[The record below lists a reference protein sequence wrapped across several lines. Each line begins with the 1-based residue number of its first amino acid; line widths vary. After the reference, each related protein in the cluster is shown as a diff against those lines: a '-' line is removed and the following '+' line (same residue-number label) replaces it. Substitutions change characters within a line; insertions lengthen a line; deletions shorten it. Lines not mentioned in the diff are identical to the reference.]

1 MARTAEG
8 NGPSSLTY
16 SRVNLSGGQV
26 PPCNINTSSLI
37 CRNCWAVQSRI
48 LPTSL
53 GDIKAMLS
61 LSSLPASVIS
71 AFYKEL
77 RMNTEYIAAI
87 LAITRLE
94 FNSGVR
100 APKNDQSAGKFRN
113 NAKNEQFDS
122 VRADYP
128 SPPEEPLK
136 KNAASP

>member
-1 MARTAEG
+1 
-8 NGPSSLTY
+8 
-16 SRVNLSGGQV
+16 
-26 PPCNINTSSLI
+26 
-37 CRNCWAVQSRI
+37 
-48 LPTSL
+48 
-53 GDIKAMLS
+53 
-61 LSSLPASVIS
+61 
-71 AFYKEL
+71 
-77 RMNTEYIAAI
+77 MNTEYIAAI

-136 KNAASP
+136 KNTASP